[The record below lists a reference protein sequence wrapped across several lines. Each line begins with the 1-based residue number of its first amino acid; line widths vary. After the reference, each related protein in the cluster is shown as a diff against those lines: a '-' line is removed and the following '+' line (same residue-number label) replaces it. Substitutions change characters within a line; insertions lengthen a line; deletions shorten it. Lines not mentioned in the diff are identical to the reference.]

1 MSAVSATQST
11 ARPPLQRPDQGAGQG
26 ADQGADPRGGS
37 GQANSGQA
45 SSGQSQFTLGIEGM
59 TCAACATRI
68 ETVLGKLPG
77 VASASVNL
85 ATETARIAGDA
96 SLTEEAIA
104 ATIKR
109 TGYGVRESRP
119 AAAQA
124 GSATTASSKTASQNR
139 DTITIDREA
148 AMLVGGAVLTLPLM
162 LPMLTPLLP
171 ASLAGALA
179 VPIILQI
186 LLATLL
192 QAGLG
197 ALFYRGAW
205 KALRG
210 GSANMDVLV
219 ALGTTAAYGLSL
231 YLVLRDL
238 VLQAGPHAEHAHLYF
253 ESAAVILVLVRLGKW
268 LERRAKKRA
277 LSALDA
283 LKALRPETARVR
295 RGSREQVVSVG
306 ELRVGDIVIVRP
318 ADRLPADGKVVTG
331 ASAID
336 QSLLTGESLPVDV
349 MPGDRVVG
357 GALNGNGLLEI
368 EVTAVGAQ
376 SMLDRIQQMIADAQ
390 GAKAPIQKLVD
401 RISARFVPAVLAIA
415 AVALVGWLLAG
426 AGIETAILNAVA
438 VLVIAC
444 PCALGLATPTAIMVG
459 TGTGAKAGILIR
471 DAIALETAQHVDT
484 VAFDKTGT
492 LTDGKPRVT
501 GIAVA
506 PHISESGMTEDEALR
521 LAAALQTGSSHPLA
535 EAMLHLAAERQ
546 VQIPAAGRAEALPGR
561 GVAARIGNRRLILG
575 NARLMQEQGLD
586 IGAFSLTGNG
596 TRSYLAE
603 TAPEPRLLAA
613 FDFADGLRASA
624 RTAMHDLTKLRLT
637 SLLLTGDNRMAA
649 ENVARQLDI
658 TDWRA
663 ELLPG
668 DKIAAI
674 EEQREQGRHVAMVG
688 DGINDAPALAAAD
701 LGIAMANGTDAAVAT
716 AGIVLMQSDL
726 RLVPA
731 AIDLARATGRKI
743 RQNLLW
749 AFLFNGLGI
758 PLAAFGL
765 LNPMIAGLAMALS
778 SVFVVTNAL
787 SLQRWLK
794 RAGSEK

>member
-1 MSAVSATQST
+1 MSAVSASQST
-11 ARPPLQRPDQGAGQG
+11 ARPPLQRPG
-26 ADQGADPRGGS
+26 QGADPRGDS
-37 GQANSGQA
+37 GQAG
-45 SSGQSQFTLGIEGM
+45 SGQSQFTLGIEGM

-68 ETVLGKLPG
+68 ENVLGKLPG

-96 SLTEEAIA
+96 SLTEDAVA
-104 ATIKR
+104 AAIKR
-109 TGYGVRESRP
+109 TGYGVRETRP
-119 AAAQA
+119 TAPQA
-124 GSATTASSKTASQNR
+124 GSTATASSKTASQNR
-139 DTITIDREA
+139 DTITIDREV

-171 ASLAGALA
+171 DSLAGALT
-179 VPIILQI
+179 VPITLQI

-192 QAGLG
+192 QVGLG
-197 ALFYRGAW
+197 TLFYRGAW

-231 YLVLRDL
+231 YL

-295 RGSREQVVSVG
+295 RGSREQVVPVG

-318 ADRLPADGKVVTG
+318 ADRLPADGKVVAG
-331 ASAID
+331 ASAVD

-415 AVALVGWLLAG
+415 AAALVGWLIAG

-501 GIAVA
+501 GIAVTA
-506 PHISESGMTEDEALR
+506 GMMEDEALR

-546 VQIPAAGRAEALPGR
+546 IQIPAAGRAEALPGR

-586 IGAFSLTGNG
+586 IGAFSVTGNG

-674 EEQREQGRHVAMVG
+674 EEQRKQGRHIAMVG

-787 SLQRWLK
+787 SLRRWLK
-794 RAGSEK
+794 KAGSEKMRMHHAYDR